1 MFQEII
7 FPEDEMQA
15 ILELKKIIQM
25 HYPDTAL
32 ILFESKVS
40 GEK

>member
-7 FPEDEMQA
+7 FPENKRQA

-25 HYPDTAL
+25 HYTDAE
-32 ILFESKVS
+32 LFLFGSKAS
-40 GEK
+40 

>member
-7 FPEDEMQA
+7 FPENERQT

-25 HYPDTAL
+25 HYPNAAL
-32 ILFESKVS
+32 ILFESKAS